1 MENLINLPEWLGTAV
16 VGAVVAAI
24 GYVAK
29 LIVEWLAQVNEKRRA
44 RRARLAALYSL
55 LRAGRVAVVIQA
67 KHRDRLQ
74 ALIEARD
81 PMLVESTIAQ
91 GYDKVFETVYAG
103 MTSEER
109 VLHVM
114 IRTITENTLHP
125 INNLLLEWVRNDD
138 YFKAHTW
145 GRGNRKALADNLSLL
160 EAHLVL
166 WLAKYKVWI
175 PEHPEHAL
183 VYMAD
188 EQDHG
193 VGFPNRLQD
202 AVEAVLKKGW
212 LFGA

>member
-1 MENLINLPEWLGTAV
+1 METLIDLPEWLGTAL
-16 VGAVVAAI
+16 VGAALAAI

-55 LRAGRVAVVIQA
+55 LRAGRAAFVIQA
-67 KHRDRLQ
+67 EQRDRLQ
-74 ALIEARD
+74 NLIETRR
-81 PMLVESTIAQ
+81 PELVASTIAQ
-91 GYDKVFETVYAG
+91 GYDKVFETAYAD
-103 MTSEER
+103 MTNEER
-109 VLHVM
+109 VLHTM

-138 YFKAHTW
+138 YFKAHMW
-145 GRGNRKALADNLSLL
+145 GWGKRKALADNLSLL

-193 VGFPNRLQD
+193 VGFPTGLQD
-202 AVEAVLKKGW
+202 AVEAVLKQGW